1 MIRLLIPCIISYI
14 IGSIPFS
21 FIIGKF
27 IKGIDIRAHGSGN
40 VGATNLLRVTGKV
53 PGVTALVLDAAKG
66 VICVSLIAN
75 IFYSSS
81 LLISLPMMRVLL
93 GLCVVFGHIWTVF
106 LKFKGGKGVATT
118 IGVFLG
124 VAPLVTILSLI
135 IWSLTFYFTRFVS
148 LSSIAFLISLPIFV
162 IILKRPDAY
171 FFLSGVLCIFIVIK
185 HIPNIKR
192 LLEGKEH
199 KIGEKIKK

>member
-1 MIRLLIPCIISYI
+1 MIRLFIPCIISYI

-21 FIIGKF
+21 FIIGKL
-27 IKGIDIRAHGSGN
+27 IKGVDIRAHGSGN
-40 VGATNLLRVTGKV
+40 VGATNLLRIAGKV
-53 PGVTALVLDAAKG
+53 PGIIALVLDAAKG
-66 VICVSLIAN
+66 VICVTLIAN
-75 IFYSSS
+75 IFYVSS
-81 LLISLPMMRVLL
+81 LPISLPMMRVLL
-93 GLCVVFGHIWTVF
+93 GLCVVFGHIWTIF
-106 LKFKGGKGVATT
+106 LRFKGGKGVATT

-135 IWSLTFYFTRFVS
+135 IWSLTFYFSRFVS
-148 LSSIAFLISLPIFV
+148 LSSIAFSISLPIFV

-171 FFLSGVLCIFIVIK
+171 FFLSGVLSIFIVIK

-192 LLEGKEH
+192 LIEGREH